1 MSYNGKIS
9 KDERSSNDLINEVYS
24 TVLMANSMLETVA
37 EMREK
42 IQSLKNI
49 DLQIGIHTGRILGGL
64 IG

>member
-1 MSYNGKIS
+1 
-9 KDERSSNDLINEVYS
+9 
-24 TVLMANSMLETVA
+24 MLETVA

-42 IQSLKNI
+42 SQSLKNI